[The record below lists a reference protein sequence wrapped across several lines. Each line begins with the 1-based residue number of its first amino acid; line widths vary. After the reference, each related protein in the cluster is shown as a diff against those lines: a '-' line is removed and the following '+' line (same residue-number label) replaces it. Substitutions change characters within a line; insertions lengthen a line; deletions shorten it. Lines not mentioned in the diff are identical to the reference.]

1 MISRQTK
8 LQLLVFGLISLLGLT
23 YTGVKYAG
31 LNFISDRGYLVSAD
45 FSDSGGIFTG
55 AEVTNRGVPTGS
67 VESLQLQPTGV
78 RVVMRLKPGSAI
90 PNDVKAVI
98 GNRSAIGE
106 QFVDLQPQRD
116 GGPFLRR
123 GDVIDQQHTA
133 IPISPTTLLVNLD
146 RLVKSVDLSQ
156 LGILLEELGTSFQ
169 GAGDS
174 LQRLVDRGDALTR
187 SATDALPQT
196 TALIRDGQKV
206 LDTQRAVAGQ
216 FQSFNRDLAALSTT
230 LRSSDPDFRKLFADG
245 TTSALATKD
254 LLDSNRTALPVLLGN
269 LVTVAQVQA
278 VRLPA
283 LRQILVTYP
292 NVVAGGFTVV
302 PGDGTTHFG
311 LVLNNNPP
319 PCQAGYQTT
328 VKRPPADT
336 TLKTPN
342 LAAYCAEKRG
352 SPTDVRGAQN
362 APRPPGVAPFPN
374 DGSNPNGTGAGSPAG
389 LSGGSAGL
397 SGGSAGL
404 SGGSAGAGR
413 SAAATTPADSVVLG
427 DYNPVTGQV
436 ITADG
441 TRLTLGSTAGAQRLY
456 GDESWHLLLLGPLTS

>member
-31 LNFISDRGYLVSAD
+31 LNFISDPGYLVSAD
-45 FSDSGGIFTG
+45 FTDSGGIFTG
-55 AEVTNRGVPTGS
+55 AEVTNRGVPTGT
-67 VESLQLQPTGV
+67 VESLQLRPDGV
-78 RVVMRLKPGSAI
+78 RVVMRLRPGTKI
-90 PNDVKAVI
+90 PDDVKAVV

-116 GGPFLRR
+116 SGPYLAR
-123 GDVIDQQHTA
+123 GAVIDQTHTT

-146 RLVKSVDLSQ
+146 RLVKSVNLSQ
-156 LGILLEELGTSFQ
+156 LATLLDELGTSFQ

-196 TALIRDGQKV
+196 KTLIDQGGRALA
-206 LDTQRAVAGQ
+206 TQRDVSAQ
-216 FQSFNRDLAALSTT
+216 FQSFNRDLAALSGT
-230 LRSSDPDFRKLFADG
+230 LRTSDPDFRALFANG
-245 TTSALATKD
+245 TASATVTKD
-254 LLDSNRTALPVLLGN
+254 LLDSNRTALPVLLAN
-269 LVTVAQVQA
+269 LVTIAQVQA
-278 VRLPA
+278 VRIPA

-292 NVVAGGFTVV
+292 NVIAGGFTVV

-311 LVLNNNPP
+311 LVLQNNPP

-328 VKRPPADT
+328 KKRAPADVT
-336 TLKTPN
+336 HRTPN

-362 APRPPGVAPFPN
+362 EPRPPGVAPFPN
-374 DGSNPNGTGAGSPAG
+374 DGSNPNGTGASPPPAA
-389 LSGGSAGL
+389 SSASQAQQGT
-397 SGGSAGL
+397 SSPMGTS
-404 SGGSAGAGR
+404 
-413 SAAATTPADSVVLG
+413 PVLIG
-427 DYNPVTGQV
+427 NYDPVTGRA
-436 ITADG
+436 ITPDG
-441 TRLTLGSTAGAQRLY
+441 ALLTLGSSGGAQRVY
-456 GDESWHLLLLGPLTS
+456 GDESWKLLLLGPLAS